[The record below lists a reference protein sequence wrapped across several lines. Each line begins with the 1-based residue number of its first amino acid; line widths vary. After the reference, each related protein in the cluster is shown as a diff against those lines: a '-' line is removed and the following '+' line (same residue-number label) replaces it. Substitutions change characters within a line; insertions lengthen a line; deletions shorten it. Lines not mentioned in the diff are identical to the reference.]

1 MRMDLARGW
10 ERRST
15 TATEAAEIDFMNIK
29 QQGVDTGTGLLQST
43 RGHAMVGFC
52 KVGCIGKDFFFCRI
66 SRYSTRYSNK
76 VIVSHTKYFSVKN
89 EVGQEMTQN
98 VSKLPTQ
105 TLPTS
110 RPPHLHPPYC

>member
-52 KVGCIGKDFFFCRI
+52 KVGCIGKDFFFAGYPDI
-66 SRYSTRYSNK
+66 QPG
-76 VIVSHTKYFSVKN
+76 IQTK
-89 EVGQEMTQN
+89 
-98 VSKLPTQ
+98 
-105 TLPTS
+105 
-110 RPPHLHPPYC
+110 